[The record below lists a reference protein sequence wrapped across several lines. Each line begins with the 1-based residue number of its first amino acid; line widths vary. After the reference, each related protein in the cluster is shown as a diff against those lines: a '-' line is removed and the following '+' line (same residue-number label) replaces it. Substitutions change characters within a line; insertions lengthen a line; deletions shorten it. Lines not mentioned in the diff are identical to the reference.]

1 MTAAAPPSARPVQI
15 VVFSEVK
22 WGYLRTRKRFLLSRF
37 PADWPILFLEPM
49 NRVTE
54 NHLRPVREGRM
65 VIATL
70 PILKPKTTF
79 GWLNAILGSALARR
93 ALLAFAGVW
102 TRFLVERYARG
113 RPRVFLVANV
123 LFAPVALGLER
134 DLVVYDANDDPLG
147 FPGAPPWMGPALD
160 RTIEGADVVVS
171 CSSALRARLLARG
184 ARDVTVIG
192 NGVEVEHFGQAV
204 DPGLVPAPMRT
215 LTRPRIGYAGAIAEW
230 FDFDLVA
237 DVARAYPDVPLVLAG
252 PVAPPV
258 EERAG
263 ALARDHANVMFI
275 GPVPYETLPHV
286 VGSLDVGLIPFR
298 MGPATN
304 VLNPNKLYEYLAAGV
319 TVVTLNFSADIQG
332 FAPWIRIAEDRAS
345 FVAAVGE
352 ALKRPMERE
361 ALSGVAAAES
371 WDRRAG
377 AFVELIRAGLEP
389 SGAGD
394 GDVQVR
400 KAASGE

>member
-1 MTAAAPPSARPVQI
+1 VQV

-65 VIATL
+65 VIATV

-79 GWLNAILGSALARR
+79 GWLNALLGSALGRR
-93 ALLAFAGVW
+93 VLLLVAGIW
-102 TRFLVERYARG
+102 TRLVIQRHARG
-113 RPRVFLVANV
+113 RPRVFLVSNV
-123 LFAPVALGLER
+123 LFAPLALGLER

-160 RTIEGADVVVS
+160 RTLGGADVVVS

-184 ARDVTVIG
+184 ARDVKVIG

-215 LTRPRIGYAGAIAEW
+215 LKRPRIGYAGAIAEW

-237 DVARAYPDVPLVLAG
+237 DVAGAYPDIPIVLAG

-258 EERAG
+258 RERAA
-263 ALARDHANVMFI
+263 ALARDHANVTFI

-286 VGSLDVGLIPFR
+286 VGALDVGLIPFR

-319 TVVTLNFSADIQG
+319 TVVTLNFSVDVQG

-352 ALKRPMERE
+352 ALAQPMDRD
-361 ALSGVAAAES
+361 ALRRIAAGES
-371 WDRRAG
+371 WDRRAA
-377 AFVELIRAGLEP
+377 AFVDLIQANIAHEGK
-389 SGAGD
+389 
-394 GDVQVR
+394 V
-400 KAASGE
+400 ASGE

>member
-1 MTAAAPPSARPVQI
+1 MKPVQI

-22 WGYLRTRKRFLLSRF
+22 WGYLRTRKRFLLARF

-93 ALLAFAGVW
+93 GILAFAGLW
-102 TRFLVERYARG
+102 TRIVVERYARA
-113 RPRVFLVANV
+113 RPRVFLLSNV
-123 LFAPVALGLER
+123 LFAPVAFGLER

-160 RTIEGADVVVS
+160 RTLGGADVVVS
-171 CSSALRARLLARG
+171 CSSALGARLRARG

-204 DPGLVPAPMRT
+204 DPGLVPAPLRT
-215 LTRPRIGYAGAIAEW
+215 LPRPRIGYAGAIAEW

-237 DVARAYPDVPLVLAG
+237 DVARAYPDVPVVLAG

-258 EERAG
+258 RERANT
-263 ALARDHANVMFI
+263 LARDHANVMFI

-286 VGSLDVGLIPFR
+286 VGSIDVGLIPFR

-319 TVVTLNFSADIQG
+319 TVVTLNFSADVQA
-332 FAPWIRIAEDRAS
+332 FAPWIRIAEDKAS

-352 ALKRPMERE
+352 ALARPMDRD
-361 ALSGVAAAES
+361 ALRQVAAGES
-371 WDRRAG
+371 WDQRAS
-377 AFVELIRAGLEP
+377 AFVELIAAGLES
-389 SGAGD
+389 SGAPEREMAM
-394 GDVQVR
+394 R

>member
-1 MTAAAPPSARPVQI
+1 MKSVQV

-49 NRVTE
+49 NRLTA
-54 NHLRPVREGRM
+54 NHLKPVREGRM

-70 PILKPKTTF
+70 PILKSKTSF
-79 GWLNAILGSALARR
+79 GWLNTLLESALARR
-93 ALLAFAGVW
+93 AISAFAGLW
-102 TRFLVERYARG
+102 TRAVLGRYARG
-113 RPRVFLVANV
+113 RPRVFLISNV
-123 LFAPVALGLER
+123 LFAPVAFSLER
-134 DLVVYDANDDPLG
+134 DLIVYDANDDPLG
-147 FPGAPPWMGPALD
+147 FPGAPSWMGPALD
-160 RTIEGADVVVS
+160 ATLGGADHVVS
-171 CSSALRARLLARG
+171 CSRALAARLAARG

-192 NGVEVEHFGQAV
+192 NGVEVEHFGQTV
-204 DPGLVPAPMRT
+204 NPGLVPAPMQK
-215 LTRPRIGYAGAIAEW
+215 LARPRIGYAGAIAEW

-237 DVARAYPDVPLVLAG
+237 DVARAYPEVPVVLAG

-258 EERAG
+258 RERAL
-263 ALARDHANVMFI
+263 ALAREHANVTLI

-286 VGSLDVGLIPFR
+286 VGSFDVGLIPFR

-319 TVVTLNFSADIQG
+319 TVVTLNFSADVQA
-332 FAPWIRIAEDRAS
+332 FAPWIHLAEDRAS

-352 ALKRPMERE
+352 ALARPKRRE
-361 ALSGVAAAES
+361 ELRAVAAEQS
-371 WDRRAG
+371 WDRRAL
-377 AFVELIRAGLEP
+377 AFVELIEAGLGEG
-389 SGAGD
+389 GAP
-394 GDVQVR
+394 DVAVR